1 MFYIVGTW
9 FISSIPIARS
19 MQKSTVAFWVTV
31 LMFWFIDSTY
41 RTGR

>member
-19 MQKSTVAFWVTV
+19 TKKPPR
-31 LMFWFIDSTY
+31 FIRIQAVFLLHYLISFP
-41 RTGR
+41 